1 MEILIVYQYFG
12 TQKSAWSTRCYE
24 FSKRWVAEGHS
35 VTVVTSAYDKSDVKH
50 SGIIDG
56 IKVICSK
63 WQQSNQD
70 HFIYRVLKFFAF
82 MCFSTWYAL
91 TLKYDLILCSSG
103 PISVGVPGILARK
116 IRKKKLVFEVRDLWP
131 RGAIELGYIKSK
143 FIQNLLYKF
152 EKSCYLN
159 SDKVV
164 ALSPDMH
171 SDIAKRY
178 PSVKVECIPNASDNY
193 LNNWSNKTLDFQG
206 KKPYFLYAGS
216 LGVMDDCLQM
226 LEGIKAYNL
235 KYSTGVQFYFIGKG
249 VLLEP
254 MQQFVSKHQL
264 TNVHILGSLPK
275 NELAPYLL
283 NAYACMVCFKSIP
296 VLQTSSPNKLFDA
309 LAVSKPVLQNTTGWI
324 NDLMMQKPFGYTW
337 KANDANDFAIGVHH
351 LLEESNYKV
360 YQLRAN
366 VLAKGHFDRDVLSDK
381 YLQILKG

>member
-1 MEILIVYQYFG
+1 MNILIVYQYFG
-12 TQKSAWSTRCYE
+12 THKSAWSTRCYE
-24 FSKRWVAEGHS
+24 FSKRWVAAGHN
-35 VTVVTSAYDKSDVKH
+35 VTVVTSPYDKSDVKH
-50 SGIIDG
+50 SGSIEG

-70 HFIYRVLKFFAF
+70 HFILRVIKFLVF

-103 PISVGVPGILARK
+103 PISVGVPGILAKK

-143 FIQNLLYKF
+143 FIQNVLYKF

-164 ALSPDMH
+164 ALSPDMQL
-171 SDIAKRY
+171 DIAKRY
-178 PSVKVECIPNASDNY
+178 PSVKVECIPNASDNDLY
-193 LNNWSNKTLDFQG
+193 DLIKNTLDFQG

-226 LEGIKAYNL
+226 LEGIKAYNAL
-235 KYSTGVQFYFIGKG
+235 YSVDVQFYFIGKG
-249 VLLEP
+249 ILLEP
-254 MQQFVSKHQL
+254 MQQFVAKHQL

-275 NELAPYLL
+275 NELVAYLI
-283 NAYACMVCFKSIP
+283 NAHACMVCFKPIP
-296 VLQTSSPNKLFDA
+296 VLQSSSPNKLFDA
-309 LAVSKPVLQNTTGWI
+309 LAVSKPVLQNTSGWI
-324 NDLMMQKPFGYTW
+324 NELMKLKPFGYTW
-337 KANDANDFAIGVHH
+337 QANDAKDFAFGVHH

-360 YQLRAN
+360 YQSNAHY
-366 VLAKGHFDRDVLSDK
+366 LAKEQFDRDFLSNQYLKVLE
-381 YLQILKG
+381 G